1 MPLRPGTRLGPYEIL
16 DLAGAGGMG
25 EVYRARDVRLGRIIA
40 VKTVASPGADNPEAR
55 ARLSREARA
64 IASLN
69 HPHICAIHNVL
80 EAEGRTFLVMEFI
93 EGETLAARLA
103 RGPLP
108 IAELLAV
115 AIQTADA
122 LAAAHQKG
130 IVHRDLK
137 PSNIMLTPGGV
148 KLLDFGIAKRDLSTT
163 AAGLSDATITE
174 LQTAPGQFVGTAPYM
189 APEQLEG
196 APVDARADIFAFG
209 AVVFEMATGLRAFD
223 ASSPAATVAAILSDA
238 RPQLSGRAPASLERI
253 VAACLERDPMRRWQ
267 NASDLLLA
275 LRWAQADR
283 VHEAGDAAPVTSR
296 RRRAGVHLAWAAALL
311 SGVGLTWWIAAHPA
325 QPGPPPNAVPVIVL
339 MDSPLPGRVY
349 DARTAEAGGTN
360 ADDVTDVLRDLPV
373 AIRKENTSAAW
384 HREEQVVAENPDL
397 IVSHLSCLFDSRV
410 AGDPEGAIYEHA
422 FRQAEERLL
431 MFFGYVA
438 ARNPRARFIVYS
450 RTVFQGRGGEQGW
463 VREQEARLTALRGR
477 LHAFT
482 VPGGTAGA
490 TFRDPE
496 TGRLLRERVTRV
508 LDIAKP

>member
-1 MPLRPGTRLGPYEIL
+1 MPLRSGTRLGPYEIL

-40 VKTVASPGADNPEAR
+40 IKTVATPRGDDPDAR

-69 HPHICAIHNVL
+69 HPHICAIHDVL
-80 EAEGRTFLVMEFI
+80 EADGQTFLVMEFI

-115 AIQTADA
+115 AIQAANA

-137 PSNIMLTPGGV
+137 PSNIMMTPGGV
-148 KLLDFGIAKRDLSTT
+148 KLLDFGIAKRDV
-163 AAGLSDATITE
+163 AANTPGMPDVTITE

-196 APVDARADIFAFG
+196 GPVDARADIFAFG
-209 AVVFEMATGLRAFD
+209 AILFEMATGLRAFE

-238 RPQLSGRAPASLERI
+238 RPQLAGRAPSSVDRL
-253 VAACLERDPMRRWQ
+253 VAACLARDPMRRWQ
-267 NASDLLLA
+267 NAADLSLA
-275 LRWAQADR
+275 LRWVQADPA
-283 VHEAGDAAPVTSR
+283 HDGGDAAPVTSR
-296 RRRAGVHLAWAAALL
+296 RLRTGVHLAWAAALL
-311 SGVGLTWWIAAHPA
+311 FGVALTWWVAAHPA
-325 QPGPPPNAVPVIVL
+325 QSGPPPNAVPVIVL

-349 DARTAEAGGTN
+349 DPRTAQAGGTN

-410 AGDPEGAIYEHA
+410 AGDPAGAADQDA

-431 MFFGYVA
+431 TFFGYVA
-438 ARNPRARFIVYS
+438 ARNPRTRFIVYS
-450 RTVFQGRGGEQGW
+450 RTVFQERGGEQAW
-463 VREQEARLTALRGR
+463 VREQEARLTALHGR

-496 TGRLLRERVTRV
+496 TGRLLRDRVARV
-508 LDIAKP
+508 LAIEK

>member
-1 MPLRPGTRLGPYEIL
+1 
-16 DLAGAGGMG
+16 MG

-40 VKTVASPGADNPEAR
+40 IKTVATPRGDDPDAR

-69 HPHICAIHNVL
+69 HPHICAIHDVL
-80 EAEGRTFLVMEFI
+80 EADGQTFLVMEFI

-115 AIQTADA
+115 AIQAANA

-137 PSNIMLTPGGV
+137 PSNIMMTPGGV
-148 KLLDFGIAKRDLSTT
+148 KLLDFGIAKRDV
-163 AAGLSDATITE
+163 AANTRGCPTRRSPSFKPRPASSS
-174 LQTAPGQFVGTAPYM
+174 APHPTWPPSSSKA
-189 APEQLEG
+189 

-209 AVVFEMATGLRAFD
+209 AILFEMATGLRAFE

-238 RPQLSGRAPASLERI
+238 RPQLAGRAPSSVDRL
-253 VAACLERDPMRRWQ
+253 VAACLARDPMRRWQ
-267 NASDLLLA
+267 NAADLSLA
-275 LRWAQADR
+275 LRWVQADR
-283 VHEAGDAAPVTSR
+283 AHDGGDAAPVTSR
-296 RRRAGVHLAWAAALL
+296 RLRTAVHLAWAAALL
-311 SGVGLTWWIAAHPA
+311 FGVALTWWVAAHA
-325 QPGPPPNAVPVIVL
+325 ARSQARRRTAVAVIVL

-349 DARTAEAGGTN
+349 DPRTAQAGGTN

-410 AGDPEGAIYEHA
+410 AGDPAGAAYEHA

-431 MFFGYVA
+431 TFFGYVA
-438 ARNPRARFIVYS
+438 ARNPRTRFIVYS
-450 RTVFQGRGGEQGW
+450 RTVFQERGGEQAW
-463 VREQEARLTALRGR
+463 VREQEARLTALHGR

-496 TGRLLRERVTRV
+496 TGRLLRDRVARV
-508 LDIAKP
+508 LAIEK